1 MNDLWLKA
9 NEPEIKRQLYIRSKI
24 FFSRSVE
31 SYMKMDSTMITIKD
45 SPQMIKYK
53 SNLLAEPMVIS

>member
-24 FFSRSVE
+24 FFSRSIE

-45 SPQMIKYK
+45 SPQMTKYK
-53 SNLLAEPMVIS
+53 DKLLNQSVLS